1 MSPPTTN
8 GDVLAD
14 GRQSQRVDNYTKFW
28 QKDLGK
34 EADID
39 NKNRIDSYTDVVNG
53 ELGYPQFFF
62 SVVSHHNTFFFR
74 TQDTTMAQRNSM
86 NTAGANLSTSPGS
99 TRANPSPPP
108 SLVTSTTS
116 LLK

>member
-1 MSPPTTN
+1 MSPPATN

-62 SVVSHHNTFFFR
+62 SVVSHHNTFFFFFVHR
-74 TQDTTMAQRNSM
+74 ILRWRNG
-86 NTAGANLSTSPGS
+86 TL
-99 TRANPSPPP
+99 
-108 SLVTSTTS
+108 
-116 LLK
+116 